1 MNPATELKTNP
12 NPTPESIGVNGEKK
26 TDVNYEGL
34 EQGSTAT
41 PFSILFWA
49 ALKKDWFTAEAQIAD
64 DIEWDIMPNNQI
76 RKGKLAKVREY
87 FNLQSDTEPGVTHRL
102 YS

>member
-1 MNPATELKTNP
+1 MNRATELKTNP

-26 TDVNYEGL
+26 TDVNYEDL

-49 ALKKDWFTAEAQIAD
+49 ALKEEWVTAKAQLPTTLSGTSQGAKQTTRCKNS
-64 DIEWDIMPNNQI
+64 W
-76 RKGKLAKVREY
+76 RHKL
-87 FNLQSDTEPGVTHRL
+87 
-102 YS
+102 